1 MIENIKSGER
11 VEREPVYEK
20 TAASHSQQD
29 WGDTYVEVDLSTQHM
44 WYIVNGSVQ
53 LETDVV
59 TGLASDPNRAT
70 PSGVYSILEMK
81 RDKVLTGETNPSTG
95 EPIYRTKVSYWMRV
109 TWTGIGFHDA
119 IWQSAFGGN
128 RYQTSAGSHGC
139 INMPLDQAA
148 SLYDM
153 LEMGKPVVIHE

>member
-1 MIENIKSGER
+1 
-11 VEREPVYEK
+11 
-20 TAASHSQQD
+20 
-29 WGDTYVEVDLSTQHM
+29 M

-95 EPIYRTKVSYWMRV
+95 EPIYRTKVSFGCVSYMDWESDFMMQSGSRRLV
-109 TWTGIGFHDA
+109 ETGIRLRRA
-119 IWQSAFGGN
+119 RMVVLICRWIRQ
-128 RYQTSAGSHGC
+128 
-139 INMPLDQAA
+139 LL
-148 SLYDM
+148 LYDM
-153 LEMGKPVVIHE
+153 LEMGTPVVIHE